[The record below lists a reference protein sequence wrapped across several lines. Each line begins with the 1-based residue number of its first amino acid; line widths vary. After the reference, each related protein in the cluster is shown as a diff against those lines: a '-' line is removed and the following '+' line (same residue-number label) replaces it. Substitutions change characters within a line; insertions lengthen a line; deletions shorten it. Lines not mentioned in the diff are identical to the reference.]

1 MGRPGARSDLGP
13 GSKARHAARGLAAML
28 LFAMP
33 AGLSAQESGVKVPAL
48 VLADGAPR
56 CRGSAGYAADFEGRR
71 TFLWRPQWLESIRQ
85 DPAAVKAVT
94 DAGDKAIGGPLYSVT
109 DKPQPVPGASPN
121 EYASIGPYWWPDP
134 KKADGTPY
142 IRRDG
147 EVNPQRD
154 GPEFDKDRLRNLA
167 RDVRALSL
175 AAYVSGDERYSS
187 RAAELV
193 RRWFLDPATRMSP
206 NMNFAQG
213 IPGRVD
219 GRAEGIIEASDL
231 ATIAEAV
238 GLIEP
243 TGALSREELAGL
255 RQWYADFAMWM
266 ATSENGE
273 AEMLKTNN
281 HGVFYDF
288 YLAQFALFAGLEG
301 TARSVVDSFLDFR
314 LGAQMDRQG
323 RFIEELKRTRSWH
336 YSHFVVIGAAKLAT
350 IGECLDR
357 DLWNSQLSDG
367 RSLQTARSFLLRY
380 AGNPESWPFS
390 DIDLSGGKLGRM
402 RLTAMQ
408 TEQLFE
414 RESLSGGA
422 DALP

>member
-1 MGRPGARSDLGP
+1 MATGRAMMKG
-13 GSKARHAARGLAAML
+13 KARICGSL
-28 LFAMP
+28 LLTAFALTVP
-33 AGLSAQESGVKVPAL
+33 QGVVAQESE
-48 VLADGAPR
+48 PR
-56 CRGSAGYAADFEGRR
+56 CRGSVGYAADFEGRR
-71 TFLWRPQWLESIRQ
+71 TFLWRPQWLEAIRQ
-85 DPAAVKAVT
+85 DEAATKAVVA
-94 DAGDKAIGGPLYSVT
+94 AGERALQGPLYSVT
-109 DKPQPVPGASPN
+109 DKPKPVPGADPN
-121 EYASIGPYWWPDP
+121 DYASIGPYWWPDP
-134 KKADGTPY
+134 AKDGGVPY
-142 IRRDG
+142 VRRDG
-147 EVNPQRD
+147 EVNQQRD

-167 RDVRALSL
+167 RDVRALAL
-175 AAYVSGDERYSS
+175 AAYVTGDDRYALRSG
-187 RAAELV
+187 ELL
-193 RRWFLDPATRMSP
+193 RTWFLDPDSRMNP

-213 IPGRVD
+213 IPGRVN
-219 GRAEGIIEASDL
+219 GRGEGIIEASDL
-231 ATIAEAV
+231 STIVEAT

-243 TGALSREELAGL
+243 FGALSREELAAI
-255 RQWYADFAMWM
+255 RKWYADFAMWM

-288 YLAQFALFAGLEG
+288 YLAHFALFAGLEG
-301 TARSVVDSFLDFR
+301 TTRSVVDSFLDFR

-323 RFIEELKRTRSWH
+323 RFIQELKRTRSWH

-357 DLWNSQLSDG
+357 DLFNSQLSDG

-380 AGNPESWPFS
+380 SGNPESWPFS

-408 TEQLFE
+408 AEQLFE
-414 RESLSGGA
+414 RGSLSGGA